1 MRLCLQCACAR
12 GPARA
17 LVLDSTQEGPSS
29 GAGRARSRGAWPR
42 TLLRGRRVGSSRG
55 RAQLGLGRDLTPPR
69 PPQDGALETVAALT
83 ALTSLS
89 LRGCSGL
96 SDAAPARLAPLVQ
109 LRHLA
114 LGGPA
119 VSDAGLVHCIVLT
132 GAPCADAP
140 PAPPCSLG
148 GPTGSVWLGRV
159 QTGAEGVGR

>member
-1 MRLCLQCACAR
+1 
-12 GPARA
+12 
-17 LVLDSTQEGPSS
+17 
-29 GAGRARSRGAWPR
+29 
-42 TLLRGRRVGSSRG
+42 
-55 RAQLGLGRDLTPPR
+55 LGRDLTPPR

-96 SDAAPARLAPLVQ
+96 S
-109 LRHLA
+109 HLA

-132 GAPCADAP
+132 GAPCADAL